1 MAMGV
6 EGDAEDDVHRP
17 LGQRVLLLV
26 GGVVI
31 DDLVGEIFRVQIGQD
46 LAVAGLGLG
55 PETHPEGVLIEEI
68 ALPQPADRAQRVVY
82 TVP

>member
-1 MAMGV
+1 M
-6 EGDAEDDVHRP
+6 
-17 LGQRVLLLV
+17 
-26 GGVVI
+26 I
-31 DDLVGEIFRVQIGQD
+31 DDLIGEIFRVQIGQD

-55 PETHPEGVLIEEI
+55 PEAYPEGVLIVEI

>member
-1 MAMGV
+1 MG
-6 EGDAEDDVHRP
+6 GQGNAGDDVHRP
-17 LGQRVLLLV
+17 LGQRNLLLV

-31 DDLVGEIFRVQIGQD
+31 DDLAGEIFRVQIGQD

-55 PETHPEGVLIEEI
+55 PEAHPEGVLIVEI
-68 ALPQPADRAQRVVY
+68 ALPQPADRTQRVVY